1 MHIPRRIVPSLWEE
15 RSHRD
20 GFAGAGINDHPGE
33 FLVFP
38 EDCISKL
45 YAGFII
51 RTINSQSIDE
61 KPVSGSYRCLVIRG
75 TGLSH
80 KGKIFAGG
88 CVDILSG
95 QTRMFTLYSNGYSH
109 V

>member
-1 MHIPRRIVPSLWEE
+1 MREE
-15 RSHRD
+15 RSHCD
-20 GFAGAGINDHPGE
+20 GFTCAGIKDHPGE

-38 EDCISKL
+38 EDRIPYL

-51 RTINSQSIDE
+51 RTINSQSVDE
-61 KPVSGSYRCLVIRG
+61 KPVSCSYRCLALRG

-80 KGKIFAGG
+80 KRKIFAGG
-88 CVDILSG
+88 CVEILSG
-95 QTRMFTLYSNGYSH
+95 QIRMFTLHPHRYSH